1 MRFIKLF
8 IVSFFCV
15 FSCLGLCVF
24 LSWLSYAINN
34 FGVLQSLLFWSAL
47 IAIIFVTLIY
57 IVGK

>member
-1 MRFIKLF
+1 
-8 IVSFFCV
+8 
-15 FSCLGLCVF
+15 
-24 LSWLSYAINN
+24 LSYAINN